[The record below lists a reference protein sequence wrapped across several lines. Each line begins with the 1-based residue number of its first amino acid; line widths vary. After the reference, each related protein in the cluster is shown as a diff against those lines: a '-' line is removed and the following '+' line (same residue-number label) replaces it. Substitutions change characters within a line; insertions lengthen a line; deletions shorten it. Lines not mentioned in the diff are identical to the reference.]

1 MTRKLSPDPKLS
13 RRRFLMVA
21 GAAAALGLTSQAAF
35 ASADIPV
42 HRWRGIALG
51 AEAEIRL
58 VHPDKRE
65 ANRILK
71 AAEAEIRR
79 LEAIFSLYREDS
91 ALVRLN
97 REGSL
102 AAPPL
107 DLVSLLGTVD
117 LVHSSTGGAFDP
129 TVQPLWSLYARHFVE
144 NPAAIEGPDPRKI
157 AETLGR
163 TGWYAV
169 DFDAD
174 RIRFTCDGMALTL
187 NGIAQG
193 YVTDRVAALLK
204 SNGISDVLVDVGEIN
219 ALGRDRAGSDGW
231 AVTLDPDHS
240 GEGERV
246 TLRDRAVASSAR
258 NGMLIGGDKSFAH
271 ILDPRTGRPV
281 ATDLAGVSVIA
292 PTATLADGLSTAALV
307 TGFDGLK
314 SSLGKFDGVSARALL
329 ETGELRWLGKTG

>member
-1 MTRKLSPDPKLS
+1 MS

-21 GAAAALGLTSQAAF
+21 GAAAGLGLTHRAAF
-35 ASADIPV
+35 AGTDVPV

-58 VHPDKRE
+58 IHPDKR
-65 ANRILK
+65 AASRILR
-71 AAEAEIRR
+71 AAEAEISR

-107 DLVSLLGTVD
+107 DLVSLLGTVG
-117 LVHSSTGGAFDP
+117 LVHSATGGAFDP
-129 TVQPLWSLYARHFVE
+129 TIQPLWSLYARHFVE
-144 NPAAIEGPDPRKI
+144 NPAAIEGPAPRKI
-157 AETLGR
+157 AETLGH

-174 RIRFTCDGMALTL
+174 LICFSRSGMALTL

-193 YVTDRVAALLK
+193 YITDRIAALLK
-204 SNGISDVLVDVGEIN
+204 SHGISDVLVDIGEIS

-231 AVTLDPDHS
+231 AVILDPGHS
-240 GEGERV
+240 GEGEGV

-258 NGMLIGGDKSFAH
+258 TGMLIGGDKSFGH
-271 ILDPRTGRPV
+271 ILDPRTGLPV
-281 ATDLAGVSVIA
+281 ATDLAGVSVVA

-307 TGFDGLK
+307 SGYDGLK
-314 SSLGKFDGVSARALL
+314 ASLSKFEGVSARALF
-329 ETGELRWLGKTG
+329 ETGEVRWLGKTG